1 MKDRMKLPLA
11 VALALGG
18 SSAFALGLGPIQ
30 VKSGL
35 NQPLV
40 AEIVVSGNADETAGL
55 NVALASAADFER
67 VGLSRSRVTVPL
79 EFSVVP
85 GKSGAVIRVTTRD
98 AVRDP
103 FVDFLL
109 EVNWAKGRLLRE
121 YTLLLDPPV
130 LAPAVKGS
138 SAKVMPVKEGTGAA
152 ATLPLDAAK
161 PGKPPRTEAA
171 PGAPA
176 AAAPKAARAAQAGE
190 YGPVNAGEALWD
202 IAGATRPDS
211 GVSLDQMML
220 ALLRANPGA
229 FYQDNIN
236 SLKRGAILR
245 VPSSDEIK
253 AAASAAA
260 AAAEVKAQNDA
271 WRSGNAAAKPTVVA
285 TAAPTPGAKPAT
297 GEPAAGR
304 SGDKLALVPPKAGSG
319 SQAVGDKSAAG
330 GGSGDAT
337 LKTELARAKEALA
350 SREQETGELKSR
362 VKELEELKTK
372 NDRLLSLKDSEL
384 AELQKKLKELQD
396 KAGKP
401 ATAGTTPSAPP
412 TAASVPAASTPA
424 TTTATA
430 TATPA
435 APASTPKPGEA
446 GGLTKEDIW
455 GSATS
460 TGAATKPTAPAA
472 SPSATTTTAAAPAG
486 AAPGSAPTAAPTTT
500 ATAATSGSGAVT
512 PAEAPTAASATPAA
526 SPAATATPSGTET
539 TAATPAAP
547 PSTATAPKPS
557 STTTAAKPTAPA
569 KVQPLSAPAAEP
581 WYKQTWLLAVAG
593 AGLLGVV
600 VLALL
605 NALRRPKAKP
615 VAPATPGVPLA
626 TAEDEEH
633 DLLDRLAM
641 HPDDTAAHLELVSL
655 YYARQEADKF
665 EAAAQAMYA
674 HLGDTHSAEWEQ
686 VRAMGRELAPH
697 NPLFDEHAHE
707 GGAAVEPSGGY
718 DPFADVPTMAPP
730 GPPSAAPVEDA
741 FDFDLTDHSAATA
754 VAPPAVQLEDVTV
767 SMPTMDFDKELHVE
781 PIEVRAPAAAS
792 APAAP
797 APAARTAPEPA
808 PEDDFA
814 FAGEDAIGTK
824 LDLAKAYLDM
834 GDPEGA
840 RSMLEEVMGEGN
852 AAQKAEAQKLLKEL
866 R

>member
-11 VALALGG
+11 VALALSG

-40 AEIVVSGNADETAGL
+40 AEIAVSGNADETAGL

-152 ATLPLDAAK
+152 ATQPLDASK
-161 PGKPPRTEAA
+161 TSKPPRAESATA
-171 PGAPA
+171 APA

-202 IAGATRPDS
+202 IASATRPDS

-285 TAAPTPGAKPAT
+285 TAAPAAGTKPAA

-304 SGDKLALVPPKAGSG
+304 PGDKLALVPPKAGSG
-319 SQAVGDKSAAG
+319 SQAVGDKSATG

-337 LKTELARAKEALA
+337 LKTELARTKEALA
-350 SREQETGELKSR
+350 SREQEAGELKSR

-401 ATAGTTPSAPP
+401 APAGTTTSAPP
-412 TAASVPAASTPA
+412 TAASVPAVSAPA
-424 TTTATA
+424 ATTATA

-435 APASTPKPGEA
+435 TTPKPGEA

-455 GSATS
+455 GSAAA
-460 TGAATKPTAPAA
+460 TGTATKPGTPAS
-472 SPSATTTTAAAPAG
+472 SPSATTTTAAAP
-486 AAPGSAPTAAPTTT
+486 GSAASSSGTAAAPTTT
-500 ATAATSGSGAVT
+500 TTPTSTGSGA
-512 PAEAPTAASATPAA
+512 AASAEPPAAAATATPAGSA
-526 SPAATATPSGTET
+526 AATATPSGTET
-539 TAATPAAP
+539 APAAP
-547 PSTATAPKPS
+547 QTPPPSAATAPKPS
-557 STTTAAKPTAPA
+557 STATAAKPAVPA
-569 KVQPLSAPAAEP
+569 KVQPLPAPAAEP

-605 NALRRPKAKP
+605 NAMRRPKTKP
-615 VAPATPGVPLA
+615 VGSAAPAAPLA

-697 NPLFDEHAHE
+697 NPLFDEPTHE
-707 GGAAVEPSGGY
+707 GAAAVEPSGGY
-718 DPFADVPTMAPP
+718 DPFAEVPTMVTA
-730 GPPSAAPVEDA
+730 SATEP
-741 FDFDLTDHSAATA
+741 AATEEKPFNFELRLPDDA
-754 VAPPAVQLEDVTV
+754 AAAPPAVHLEDVTV
-767 SMPTMDFDKELHVE
+767 SMPTMDFGTELHVE
-781 PIEVRAPAAAS
+781 PIEVRAPAA
-792 APAAP
+792 
-797 APAARTAPEPA
+797 RTAPEPEI
-808 PEDDFA
+808 EDDSV